1 VRDVKW
7 LSVEWVVCSFNIP
20 QLLPLKG
27 GLTKNN
33 VPTFKEEGPMKHFF
47 FILLIGVLCL
57 SIGLVAVAAGKG
69 PKKSGKDLKSM
80 SQEEQIKL
88 ALSAAPT
95 SIAKEAGV
103 MFLGEDG
110 KLMEVKKS
118 ANGFNCLPALE
129 NDPEPDPICF
139 DAAVGQF
146 IESFL
151 SKAEKPSNTV
161 PGVAYMAHGGYH
173 WERDGKVLMEKEP
186 GAKRVKE
193 PPHWMIMW
201 PFKSEDTKL
210 PNRPNPSG
218 AWVMFDGTP
227 YAHLMIYQDPNKM
240 KAK

>member
-1 VRDVKW
+1 MRHLGRMFV
-7 LSVEWVVCSFNIP
+7 
-20 QLLPLKG
+20 
-27 GLTKNN
+27 T
-33 VPTFKEEGPMKHFF
+33 
-47 FILLIGVLCL
+47 GVLCL
-57 SIGLVAVAAGKG
+57 AMSMVAVAAEKG
-69 PKKSGKDLKSM
+69 PKKGGKDLKSM
-80 SQEEQIKL
+80 SQDEKIKL
-88 ALSAAPT
+88 ALTAAPS
-95 SIAKEAGV
+95 SIAKGAGV
-103 MFLGEDG
+103 MVLGEDG
-110 KLMEVKKS
+110 KLTEIKKS
-118 ANGFNCLPALE
+118 ENGFNCLPALE

-139 DAAVGQF
+139 DDAVGQF

-218 AWVMFDGTP
+218 AWVMFDGSP